1 MALSDMDLETIVEN
15 IRVGNRKAI
24 ARGMSLIENESPDA
38 QSVMAALYVNTGQA
52 YRAGITGPPGSGKST
67 LTARLIKLFRENN
80 QKVGVVAVDPTS
92 PFTGGAV
99 LGDRI
104 RMMEFSTDAEVF
116 IRSMASRGSLGG
128 LSRKAQD
135 VADVLDASGKD
146 IIVFETVGVGQT
158 ELDIADT
165 ADTVI
170 VVLVPES
177 GDAIQTM
184 KAGLMEIADIFVVNK
199 SDREGTEKLKM
210 ELEMMLNLRPQDN
223 SKWKPPIL
231 STTAHHNIGVDI
243 LREKMEEHR
252 QYLQEKGLME
262 LKRETR
268 VKSKIRSI
276 LQSQLLTD
284 FWTPAKKKLFEE
296 KITQV
301 LNNKLSPYDLVNS
314 LLKEKA

>member
-1 MALSDMDLETIVEN
+1 MDLKLLVKNILKGET
-15 IRVGNRKAI
+15 KAI
-24 ARGMSLIENESPDA
+24 ARGMSLIENDSEHAPPLL
-38 QSVMAALYVNTGQA
+38 AALHTNTGQA
-52 YRAGITGPPGSGKST
+52 YRLGITGPPGSGKST
-67 LTARLIKLFRENN
+67 LTARLIKLFRETD

-104 RMMEFSTDAEVF
+104 RMMEFSADSGVF

-135 VADVLDASGKD
+135 VADVLDSSGKD
-146 IIVFETVGVGQT
+146 IIIFETVGVGQT

-165 ADTVI
+165 ADTVV

-199 SDREGTEKLKM
+199 SDREGTDKLKM
-210 ELEMMLNLRPQDN
+210 ELEMMLNLRPKDETR
-223 SKWKPPIL
+223 WKPPIL
-231 STTAHHNIGVDI
+231 TTTAHQGIGVEA
-243 LREKMEEHR
+243 LKEKMDAHR
-252 QYLQEKGLME
+252 EYMEKNGLLE
-262 LKRETR
+262 LKRKAR
-268 VKSKIRSI
+268 INSKVRSI
-276 LQSQLLTD
+276 LQSRLLED
-284 FWTPAKKKLFEE
+284 FWTETNKKLFDE
-296 KITQV
+296 KMDLV

-314 LLKEKA
+314 LLEKKA